1 MAQAKIALIGGT
13 GFIGRHLLESLR
25 PDEIDRVRVL
35 VYGAVP
41 EWLSVMRGAQVV
53 RGDLLKAPSL
63 APLLEGAH
71 VVVNLAGQVSPEA
84 DDYQRV
90 NLAGMVKLAKACL
103 SHRVRRVIH
112 ASSALVYG
120 DALGATEETPCRPIT
135 PYATLKLAAEE
146 TLKGLLATR
155 AGLLCLRLSNVYGPR
170 QSKGLM
176 PYLVDR
182 IRNRQPI
189 TIDADGAQIRD
200 FVHVRDVAGAFVK
213 AIRREPPLYADAGEP
228 EILNIGSGVPTSVMT
243 LVRLLEDV
251 LEVPA
256 TGRYRPEHTGG
267 ERRNTVDVSK
277 AAALLDWKA
286 AIGLPE
292 GAQELAGGDRAPLGS
307 STARA
312 GEGVLA

>member
-25 PDEIDRVRVL
+25 PDDRDRVRVL
-35 VYGAVP
+35 VYGTVP
-41 EWLSVMRGAQVV
+41 KWLSSMPNAQVV
-53 RGDLLKAPSL
+53 RGDLLKAASL
-63 APLLEGAH
+63 APLLEGAP

-90 NLAGMVKLAKACL
+90 NLAGMAKLAQACL
-103 SHRVRRVIH
+103 RHRVRRVIH

-146 TLKGLLATR
+146 ILKGLLATR
-155 AGLLCLRLSNVYGPR
+155 VDLFCLRLSNVYGPG
-170 QSKGLM
+170 QTKGLV
-176 PYLVDR
+176 PYLVSR
-182 IRNRQPI
+182 IRNHQPI

-200 FVHVRDVAGAFVK
+200 FVHVRDVAGAFLK
-213 AIRREPPLYADAGEP
+213 AIRLDQPLHAGVGMP

-243 LVRLLEDV
+243 LVRLLEEV
-251 LEVPA
+251 LNVPA
-256 TGRYRPEHTGG
+256 TGQYRPEHTGG
-267 ERRNTVDVSK
+267 ERRNTVNVSR
-277 AAALLDWKA
+277 AATLFDWKA
-286 AIGLPE
+286 TIGLSE
-292 GAQELAGGDRAPLGS
+292 GAQELAGGDRTPLGS
-307 STARA
+307 SSVQA